1 MRAGKLLEKLLES
14 NGLNQAYLSAAS
26 RISKSTISAI
36 INGKRPLSSQHLSK
50 IRKTGLFDQRS
61 LLIIAQHAAVER
73 GWPPYDSMPA
83 PLEGYEAALESA
95 KRLVKEEGNTGAA
108 IALTLMIE
116 ELKGFYSFYPHEREK
131 IDCLRGRML
140 VEQLWAMTMTSRERI
155 KEVQPDL
162 EKLAYLQQALQ
173 DYPHYYEMAR
183 VLPGHVTYVAGR
195 YSDCLS
201 LLQPL
206 IKDLKTSYAKAITAR
221 VIFSSTIAIASKLN
235 PDLVDIDE
243 PFQDAKA
250 ALEELSDDPLLNE
263 EGQTIV
269 HVTLCR
275 GYLDVGNLKEARNAL
290 SKAKAAFNNAF
301 LLEQSY
307 QITEAQIVLLD
318 FLILTRTPSTKPRV
332 IMTKAVECLYHH
344 ENRFARYEEVVIS
357 ELLRHGNK
365 QVREFGDLLTL
376 KLE

>member
-250 ALEELSDDPLLNE
+250 ALEELSDDPLLN
-263 EGQTIV
+263 
-269 HVTLCR
+269 
-275 GYLDVGNLKEARNAL
+275 VGNLKEARNAL

-307 QITEAQIVLLD
+307 QITEAQIVLLE
-318 FLILTRTPSTKPRV
+318 FLILTRTPNTKPRA

-357 ELLRHGNK
+357 ELRSHGNR
-365 QVREFGDLLTL
+365 QVREFGDLLSL
-376 KLE
+376 K